1 MVRLISI
8 ALASLALGVA
18 TPAAAEV
25 RTTVGV
31 CLRWGASRDHVEDVV
46 VVVPSGNPVL
56 DAALPDSVRQ
66 MQWPAPKSRAK
77 RRDWLGVWMSVDG
90 APVPPG
96 PPPSCARADQLLG
109 HPEFDT
115 RPT

>member
-8 ALASLALGVA
+8 AVATLALGVA
-18 TPAAAEV
+18 APAAAQV
-25 RTTVGV
+25 RATVGV
-31 CLRWGASRDHVEDVV
+31 CLRWGASPDHVEDVV
-46 VVVPSGNPVL
+46 IVVPSGNPVL
-56 DAALPDSVRQ
+56 DAALPDSIRQ
-66 MQWPAPKSRAK
+66 MQWRAPTNPAK

-96 PPPSCARADQLLG
+96 LPPSCAKADELLG
-109 HPEFDT
+109 HPQLDT

>member
-1 MVRLISI
+1 MARSLPFLV
-8 ALASLALGVA
+8 ALLSVGM
-18 TPAAAEV
+18 AAPVTAEV

-31 CLRWGASRDHVEDVV
+31 CLRWGASPDHVEDVV
-46 VVVPSGNPVL
+46 VVVSSGNRVL

-66 MQWPAPKSRAK
+66 MQWPAPKSPAK
-77 RRDWLGVWMSVDG
+77 RRAWLGVWMSVDG

-96 PPPSCARADQLLG
+96 PPPSCARADKLLR
-109 HPEFDT
+109 HPELDT

>member
-1 MVRLISI
+1 MLRLISI

-18 TPAAAEV
+18 TPAAALV

-31 CLRWGASRDHVEDVV
+31 CLRWGASPDHVEDVV

-66 MQWPAPKSRAK
+66 MQWPAPKSPAK
-77 RRDWLGVWMSVDG
+77 RWDWLGVWMSVDG

-96 PPPSCARADQLLG
+96 PPPSCARADKLLR
-109 HPEFDT
+109 HPDLDT

>member
-1 MVRLISI
+1 MFR
-8 ALASLALGVA
+8 SLPILVLLWVLGVA
-18 TPAAAEV
+18 APVSAAV
-25 RTTVGV
+25 RSTVGV

-96 PPPSCARADQLLG
+96 PPPSCAKADKLLR